1 MTWNYS
7 EYGDNADHVFAAMQ
21 KNQGTAAVIS
31 FGQDGKQPVAKQYA
45 TSEEASTA
53 YDSIVN
59 APTDR
64 WWVGLYDT
72 VKSATP
78 NGRVDETYFGGVAVT
93 TEKKVKV
100 PAVMGALAALGLLL
114 LMAKAK

>member
-7 EYGDNADHVFAAMQ
+7 EYGDSADQVFAAMPKQ
-21 KNQGTAAVIS
+21 QGTAAVIS
-31 FGQDGKQPVAKQYA
+31 FGKDGDKPVAKQYQ

-53 YDSIVN
+53 YDAVVN

-78 NGRVDETYFGGVAVT
+78 NGRVDETYFGGVAVST
-93 TEKKVKV
+93 TRTINK
-100 PAVMGALAALGLLL
+100 PAVIGALAALGLLL